1 VHSRIQ
7 ESAATIT
14 TPTGKEQPDVPVE
27 RLDMMI
33 ASAEGRA
40 LGASNNECFV
50 LFPGDDALAGEV
62 RSLPGVVYV
71 EQNLP
76 VTANHHQYEI
86 ASWGLD
92 RIDQGDRQLPL
103 NEAYDPAYTGK
114 GVSVY
119 VFDTGVDVNNVEFEG
134 RASHGPSFA
143 GASSDVGEHGS
154 HVAGTVASKTFG
166 VAKEATI
173 VDVKVLTAK
182 GDGNWWK
189 VMHGIKWAIDNAP
202 VPSVFTLSLGSKE
215 RGISQAVNDAVDAAF
230 AKGHIVTVAAGNS
243 NDDACFYS
251 PSGAGGR
258 GRVITVMAS
267 DKADSRA
274 SFSSYGPCCDIFAP
288 GVGIKSLGGSKDGT
302 SMATPHVAGVAA
314 QLLQKNFMNREAA
327 LRDLFALAKYVISD
341 SKNSPY
347 NLLQTPRTSTVP
359 TLTDC
364 YWTFCGVDTCDE
376 GYHATDSCRWGFG
389 ECPSLCGLA
398 WQVSLPWQAAA
409 CCDKTDP
416 TPYRFRITEPH
427 QVLRWDG
434 DADQEPHHRSANA
447 VHSASFHAPA
457 QVAWRYGEQQHRRQY
472 CSRHRERPHRSTDSS
487 GRQPHCR
494 CHRRS
499 RLCSRDRGR
508 GCCHRSASSSGCSS
522 ERRGCRARH
531 SAVKTYASHRMPV
544 SSTNL
549 LH

>member
-1 VHSRIQ
+1 MAACVLLAANFVDRPARPRQRLATRPLRRLALSCHAHILIGRKLITNCRLYQDRTEAGRAARRTPEMNLYMLLLVLAAELGLIAAQGSSGFIARVEGSSCATVHSRIQ
-7 ESAATIT
+7 ESAATIM
-14 TPTGKEQPDVPVE
+14 TPIGKEQPDVPVE

-50 LFPGDDALAGEV
+50 LLPGDDALAGEV

-119 VFDTGVDVNNVEFEG
+119 VFDTGVDVNNGEFEG

-143 GASSDVGEHGS
+143 RASSDVGEHGS

-182 GDGNWWK
+182 GDGSWWN

-202 VPSVFTLSLGSKE
+202 VPSVFTLLLGSKE

-251 PSGAGGR
+251 PSGAGGC
-258 GRVITVMAS
+258 GRVITVWPLT
-267 DKADSRA
+267 KLTRA
-274 SFSSYGPCCDIFAP
+274 PR
-288 GVGIKSLGGSKDGT
+288 SL
-302 SMATPHVAGVAA
+302 ATDRA
-314 QLLQKNFMNREAA
+314 
-327 LRDLFALAKYVISD
+327 VISLRLA
-341 SKNSPY
+341 SVFSRSEARWMARRWLP
-347 NLLQTPRTSTVP
+347 P
-359 TLTDC
+359 T
-364 YWTFCGVDTCDE
+364 
-376 GYHATDSCRWGFG
+376 
-389 ECPSLCGLA
+389 
-398 WQVSLPWQAAA
+398 
-409 CCDKTDP
+409 
-416 TPYRFRITEPH
+416 
-427 QVLRWDG
+427 
-434 DADQEPHHRSANA
+434 
-447 VHSASFHAPA
+447 
-457 QVAWRYGEQQHRRQY
+457 
-472 CSRHRERPHRSTDSS
+472 
-487 GRQPHCR
+487 
-494 CHRRS
+494 
-499 RLCSRDRGR
+499 
-508 GCCHRSASSSGCSS
+508 
-522 ERRGCRARH
+522 
-531 SAVKTYASHRMPV
+531 
-544 SSTNL
+544 
-549 LH
+549 